1 MSPLVL
7 ARPDRSRLCRAMN
20 TGEFRLAYQAQIS
33 DDGSGLCGFEVLLRW
48 CSPVYGNVSPGE
60 FIPLAEETGLIDA
73 LGRYALSQSL
83 SDYRALARL
92 SRKPVHVAVNVSPLQ
107 LAAPHFA
114 AEVLGLLQ
122 EAELPARVLHLEV
135 TESTLFMGS
144 DHTVGNIQ
152 TLADAGVELW
162 IDDFGTGYSSLTRMR
177 DLPVSGLKI
186 DQTFVKRLESSQSD
200 FRIVCAIIAMAHS
213 LHLRVVAEGVEQ
225 ESHLRILEGLGC
237 NRMQGYLIG
246 RPMGLNELTKT
257 WHQAAA
263 VPQRA

>member
-1 MSPLVL
+1 MNVLAL
-7 ARPDRSRLCRAMN
+7 ARPDRACLGHALN
-20 TGEFRLAYQAQIS
+20 AGEFRLAYQAQIS
-33 DDGSGLCGFEVLLRW
+33 DDGSGLCGFEALLRW
-48 CSPVYGNVSPGE
+48 RSPVLGNISPGD

-83 SDYRALARL
+83 RDYRALARL
-92 SRKPVHVAVNVSPLQ
+92 SRKPLHVAVNISPLQ

-114 AEVLGLLQ
+114 PEVLRLLQ
-122 EAELPARVLHLEV
+122 EAELPASVLHLEV
-135 TESTLFMGS
+135 TESALFAGS
-144 DHTVGNIQ
+144 DHTLRNIQ
-152 TLADAGVELW
+152 TLADAGIELW

-225 ESHLRILEGLGC
+225 ESQLQILEGLGC

-246 RPMGLNELTKT
+246 RPVDLSELTKT
-257 WHQAAA
+257 WRQAAA